1 MSNKMCSSLKK
12 MGCFTEKQLKC
23 FSYEYRKATNF
34 GKLYFLPK
42 MHRRLHN
49 VPGRSVIS
57 NCGAPTEK
65 CSGLLDY

>member
-1 MSNKMCSSLKK
+1 

-23 FSYEYRKATNF
+23 LSYEYRKATNF